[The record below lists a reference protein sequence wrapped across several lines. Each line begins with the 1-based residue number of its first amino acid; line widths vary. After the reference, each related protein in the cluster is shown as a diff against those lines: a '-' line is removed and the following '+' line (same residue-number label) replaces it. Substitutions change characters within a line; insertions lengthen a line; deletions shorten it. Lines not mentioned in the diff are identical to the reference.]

1 MTLKELLDS
10 LTFDE
15 IAPYILDIYKDCDVR
30 GLLAPYKQHFDYLR
44 SLVPTDPN
52 LIERKEARISLYKE
66 EDNVHLDAFPLEGD
80 CWEDSLSKE
89 LVVDDEV
96 KASHAEIAACCLWHL
111 SFYGYLPYQRE
122 ETFDDMFDGRII
134 KRKTLLNS
142 YKEKYSDIIP
152 SKREMAGIISFRN
165 EIRTQMKYYR
175 HRRRTKRDQRADS
188 LLSYSK
194 RCWRSMKRRMINSE
208 YAKRISYCSSF
219 IDDIIEYGCG
229 IDKKQTWQELCTLY
243 RSNHVSIRRLD
254 SIACNVV
261 ERFSYLEEL
270 IEKYRAMDDV
280 SRYANSFVCL
290 SASSANPITEEETRI
305 KSILTKGLSG
315 KHRLYVKTDDSCG
328 DGMRIDVAFYE

>member
-15 IAPYILDIYKDCDVR
+15 IVPSILTRYKDCDVR
-30 GLLAPYKQHFDYLR
+30 GLLASYKQHFDYLR
-44 SLVPTDPN
+44 SLVPTVPH

-66 EDNVHLDAFPLEGD
+66 EGNTHLDAYPLEGD

-122 ETFDDMFDGRII
+122 ETFDGMFDGIG
-134 KRKTLLNS
+134 KRRALLNS

-152 SKREMAGIISFRN
+152 SKREMAGITSFRN

-175 HRRRTKRDQRADS
+175 HRRRTKRDKWDDCF
-188 LLSYSK
+188 LSYRK
-194 RCWRSMKRRMINSE
+194 RCWRSMKRRKINSE

-219 IDDIIEYGCG
+219 IDGIIECGCD
-229 IDKKQTWQELCTLY
+229 IEKKQAFQELSVLY
-243 RSNHVSIRRLD
+243 RSNHISIRRLD

-261 ERFSYLEEL
+261 ERFGYLKEL
-270 IEKYRAMDDV
+270 IEKYGAMDDI

-290 SASSANPITEEETRI
+290 STSSVHPITEEEKQIT
-305 KSILTKGLSG
+305 SILTKGLSG
-315 KHRLYVKTDDSCG
+315 KHRFYVKTDDSCG
-328 DGMRIDVAFYE
+328 DGIRIDVAFYE